1 MDYRS
6 TVTGIGDL
14 VAEFI
19 EQGMLIVFNDNA
31 PAELAEMAVQHTAAS
46 MDSDVHVGDVI
57 ILGDKEYVVT
67 AVGTEANHTLKT
79 MGHCTFKFSGN
90 DEVELPGHIELEG
103 DGMPEIKVGD
113 RFEIM
118 FT

>member
-1 MDYRS
+1 MDYKT
-6 TVTGIGDL
+6 TVTGIGEL

-19 EQGMLIVFNDNA
+19 EQGMIIVFDDNA
-31 PAELAEMAVQHTAAS
+31 PAELAEMAVQHTKAA
-46 MDSDVHVGDVI
+46 MDKDVQPGDVVV
-57 ILGDKEYVVT
+57 LGNKDYVVT
-67 AVGTEANHTLKT
+67 AVGSEANHTLKT

-103 DGMPEIKVGD
+103 DGLPEIKPGD
-113 RFEIM
+113 HFEIM